1 MRSPRA
7 LALII
12 ALSLIAPLAACVE
25 RVESRE
31 VVVSRPPPA
40 PVTEVVPAAPGP
52 AELWA
57 WQPGH
62 WRWDGRE
69 YAWQPG
75 RYVERPHRAAQW
87 VPPHW
92 ETRGPNWVYAA
103 GHWR

>member
-1 MRSPRA
+1 MTSPRA
-7 LALII
+7 LALIA
-12 ALSLIAPLAACVE
+12 ALAFVVPLAACVE
-25 RVESRE
+25 RVETRE

-40 PVTEVVPAAPGP
+40 PVAEVVPAAPGP
-52 AELWA
+52 AEVWV

-69 YAWQPG
+69 YVWQPG

-92 ETRGPNWVYAA
+92 QERGPNWVFVA

>member
-7 LALII
+7 LALIA
-12 ALSLIAPLAACVE
+12 ALAFVVPLAACVE
-25 RVESRE
+25 RVETRE

-40 PVTEVVPAAPGP
+40 PVAEVVPAAPGP
-52 AELWA
+52 AEVWL

-69 YAWQPG
+69 YVWQPG

-92 ETRGPNWVYAA
+92 QERGPNWVFVA